1 MLNGKKPSKTPIINA
16 LAVNMFMEVTQEQRT
31 NLLHTART
39 AVHIFRWVYD
49 VLNSD
54 NITPK
59 QYRLLIKIHD
69 MSPTEQMG
77 YIIHED
83 TLYPVPRKLKRYQKT
98 VSGWKQMNRFTAGPK
113 GSRIDKKDK

>member
-1 MLNGKKPSKTPIINA
+1 
-16 LAVNMFMEVTQEQRT
+16 MEVTQEQRT

-39 AVHIFRWVYD
+39 AVHMFRWVYD
-49 VLNSD
+49 TLNSD
-54 NITPK
+54 NITKK
-59 QYRLLIKIHD
+59 QYKILIKIHD

-98 VSGWKQMNRFTAGPK
+98 VTGWKQMNRFTAGPK